1 MKEPRKTIEEIN
13 ERIAEGNAV
22 VVTAD
27 EMTAIVSELGANKAA
42 EEVDVVTTGTFG
54 AMCSSGVWLNF
65 GHSEPPIKMMK
76 VWINDVE
83 AYAGVAAVDAYL
95 GATQP
100 SIIHGLHYGGG
111 NVIEDLLRGRK
122 VHLRAESYGTDCY
135 PRKTLETELC
145 LQDLNQ
151 AIMSNPRNC
160 YERYNVAVN
169 ASEKTLYTYM
179 GKLLPNLG
187 NATFS
192 GAGALA
198 PINNDPTFQTI
209 GIGTKIFL
217 GGGEGFIVGAGTQHH
232 PEKGFSTLMVQGNLK
247 HMSARF
253 VRGANFERYGC
264 SLYIGVGIPIP
275 ILNPTIAKFT
285 AISDEQITTNILDY
299 GVPSRSRPTLGIT
312 NYAELKSGSIE
323 VNGTEIKTA
332 PLSSF
337 KMAKEVAEELRTWI
351 LKRTF
356 FLTKA
361 TQPLPPSGA
370 AEGMKQKPITKKIP
384 SQPRGFQKP
393 KGNAPITLDDKRCIH
408 CGLCLAYCPNDVF
421 QRDDHWRITVTP
433 ENCSLCYTCEGICP
447 QKAIYLRRRSDEKIL
462 SAD

>member
-1 MKEPRKTIEEIN
+1 MNPPQKTLKEIN

-27 EMTAIVSELGANKAA
+27 EMTALVAELGVNEAA
-42 EEVDVVTTGTFG
+42 KEVDVVTTGTFG

-65 GHSEPPIKMMK
+65 GHSEPPIKMTK

-100 SIIHGLHYGGG
+100 SITYGLRYGGG
-111 NVIEDLLRGRK
+111 NVIEDLLKGKK
-122 VHLRAESYGTDCY
+122 VHIRAESYGTDCY
-135 PRKTLETELC
+135 PRTALETELS

-160 YERYNVAVN
+160 YERYTVAVN
-169 ASEKTLYTYM
+169 ASTKTLYTYM

-264 SLYIGVGIPIP
+264 SLYIGVGVPIP
-275 ILNPTIAKFT
+275 ILNPAIAKFT
-285 AISDEQITTNILDY
+285 AISDEQITTPIMDY
-299 GVPSRSRPTLGIT
+299 GVPSRSRPVIGIT
-312 NYAELKSGSIE
+312 NYADLKSGSIE

-337 KMAKEVAEELRTWI
+337 KLAKEVAEELRTWI

-361 TQPLPPSGA
+361 IQPLPLSGT
-370 AEGMKQKPITKKIP
+370 AEAMKQQPISKKPF
-384 SQPRGFQKP
+384 SQPRDAQKP
-393 KGNAPITLDDKRCIH
+393 KGNVPITLDERRCIH
-408 CGLCLAYCPNDVF
+408 CGLCLAYCPNEVF
-421 QRDDHWRITVTP
+421 QHDTYWRITVTP
-433 ENCSLCYTCEGICP
+433 ENCSLCYTCEDICP
-447 QKAIYLRRRSDEKIL
+447 QKAIYLRRRSDEKIH